1 MSQIIIKNGADL
13 LVDQLHKNGVT
24 TIFCITG
31 AGNLAIVDAII
42 KSGNFEV
49 VYSHHE
55 QAAVMEAQGY
65 SRVTG
70 EVGVA
75 LVTTGGGTVNALTG
89 ILSAYLDSVPLL
101 VISGN
106 ESSFHCVNM
115 SNFRAYG
122 VQGFDSQ
129 RVAEPMTKLS
139 QRILRSDEIVS
150 KFNYAWNTATSN
162 RKGPTL
168 LDFPM
173 DLQRTP
179 LPIGINVSSSTPA
192 STLESETVDADSSK
206 CVKHLLD
213 AKRPLIYFGNGIR
226 EPGAQKLAQKLV
238 EKYQLPFCLSW
249 SALDLFE
256 DKHSLNM
263 GRIGIYGDRAAN
275 IILQKSDFVLCV
287 GTRLAIPQIGY
298 DKTDF
303 GRLAEKWVI
312 DIDEIELS
320 KFEEVGWNSLCV
332 SAATFLRQLDE
343 SLELEPQFP
352 PTVDWLEN
360 IRAVWNGLPRID
372 QVGDLEV
379 GPQKV
384 HSAKV
389 IEFLNSTLDDDAIVV
404 TDVGA
409 GLLTGHYM
417 MEPRGSQRI
426 FTSQGLGEM
435 GFGLPGAIGAFFADR
450 NRQLVCLNTDG
461 AIMFNLQELQVV
473 REHSIPLKLI
483 VFNNDGYSMIKISQE
498 NLFDSRFAG
507 SGVESGV
514 SFPDFA
520 DLAHSFGMEHC
531 LIDEPSK
538 LDSKLKRL
546 LSTPV
551 AILIEIKMSPN
562 QKYFPRLATSKLQDG
577 SLISPPLED
586 LDPKI
591 SIELLEMYLGYQP
604 HVNSYRARG
613 INYEPNEN

>member
-1 MSQIIIKNGADL
+1 MSQTDFKNGADL
-13 LVDQLHKNGVT
+13 LVDQLHNNGVS

-31 AGNLAIVDAII
+31 AGNLAIVDAIN
-42 KSGNFEV
+42 KSGNFDV

-106 ESSFHCVNM
+106 ESSFHCENM

-139 QRILRSDEIVS
+139 QRILRTEEIID
-150 KFNYAWNTATSN
+150 KFDHAWNTAKSS
-162 RKGPTL
+162 RQGPTL

-173 DLQRTP
+173 DLQRRT
-179 LPIGINVSSSTPA
+179 LSVEMHKSKAITVSA
-192 STLESETVDADSSK
+192 MGLESVADDVSECAK
-206 CVKHLLD
+206 RLLD

-226 EPGAQKLAQKLV
+226 DPGTQIIARKLV

-256 DKHSLNM
+256 DKHPLNM
-263 GRIGIYGDRAAN
+263 GRIGIYGDRASN
-275 IILQKSDFVLCV
+275 IILQKSDFLLCV

-320 KFEEVGWNSLCV
+320 KFEEAGWNLLCV
-332 SAATFLRQLDE
+332 SAATFLSQLDE
-343 SLELEPQFP
+343 SLGLKAQLP

-360 IRAVWNGLPRID
+360 IREVWKGLPRIN

-389 IEFLNSTLDDDAIVV
+389 IEFLNLTLDDDAIVV

-417 MEPRGSQRI
+417 VEQRGSQRI

-435 GFGLPGAIGAFFADR
+435 GFGLPGAIGAFFANR
-450 NRQLVCLNTDG
+450 NRQLICLNTDG
-461 AIMFNLQELQVV
+461 AIMFNMQELQVV

-507 SGVESGV
+507 SGVESGI
-514 SFPDFA
+514 SFPNFA
-520 DLAHSFGMEHC
+520 DLANTFGMEHC

-538 LDSKLKRL
+538 LDSKLKHL
-546 LSTPV
+546 LSSPA

-591 SIELLEMYLGYQP
+591 PIDLLEKYLGYKP

-613 INYEPNEN
+613 IELEPNQN